1 MRKTYF
7 ILIVFL
13 SFLLS
18 IQNGAAQVR
27 LPAIIGSHMVLQQKS
42 EVKIWGWSSPDE
54 KITIKTSWDTTT
66 YKGSSSSP
74 TRWMSKIKTPTAGG
88 PYTITI
94 NGTTILEDVMIGE
107 NWLCGGQS
115 NMEWSGDQNLKQCLD
130 EMPNATNQKIRFFY
144 VPKSTSDTPQ
154 DNCNGSWKV
163 CSPEEMKHFSAVGY
177 FFGKQLQQDLNIP
190 IGLINCNWGG
200 TSAEVWTPKE
210 LVENDP
216 ILIEASKKIGPLPWW
231 PNLPGKAYNAMI
243 SPIKNFEIAGA
254 IWYQGE
260 SNSGTAS
267 TYKALIEKMVGAW
280 RKDFQK
286 EIPFYYVQIAPFS
299 GYGNYNVDALLREA
313 QTTCLSIPK
322 TGMVVISDL
331 VTDLK
336 NIHPTNKIDVSNRL
350 AKLALSETYGRTG
363 VAYKSPLYKSMQV
376 EKQKI
381 RILFDNAANG
391 LIAKDKVITELY
403 IAGEDK
409 VFHPAL
415 GKIEKNTLV
424 VWNKTIKNPVAVRFG
439 FSNDAIPNLFSSE
452 GLPVNIFRTD
462 NWSVDTSK
470 IKK

>member
-1 MRKTYF
+1 MRKTYS
-7 ILIVFL
+7 ILLVFL

-18 IQNGAAQVR
+18 IPNGVAQVR

-42 EVKIWGWSSPDE
+42 EVKIWGWCGPGE
-54 KITIKTSWDTTT
+54 AIKIKTSWDTTT

-74 TRWMSKIKTPTAGG
+74 TRWMSKIKTPAAGG

-130 EMPNATNQKIRFFY
+130 EMPHATNQKIRFFY
-144 VPKSTSDTPQ
+144 VQKSTSDTPQ

-177 FFGKQLQQDLNIP
+177 FFGKQLQQDLSIP

-216 ILIEASKKIGPLPWW
+216 ILSEASKKIGPLPWW
-231 PNLPGKAYNAMI
+231 PNLPGEAYNAMI

-313 QTTCLSIPK
+313 QTSCLSIPK

-336 NIHPTNKIDVSNRL
+336 NIHPTNKIDVSTRL

-363 VAYKSPLYKSMQV
+363 LAYKSPLYKSMQV

-391 LIAKDKVITELY
+391 LVAKDKVITELY

-409 VFHPAL
+409 VFQPAL

>member
-1 MRKTYF
+1 MKKSFY
-7 ILIVFL
+7 ILIVL
-13 SFLLS
+13 SALLLNLKNS
-18 IQNGAAQVR
+18 SAQVR
-27 LPAIIGSHMVLQQKS
+27 LPSIIGSHMVLQQKS
-42 EVKIWGWSSPDE
+42 EVKIWGWSGPGE
-54 KITIKTSWDTTT
+54 KVVIKTSWDTTT
-66 YKGSSSSP
+66 YSGTSSSP
-74 TRWMSKIKTPTAGG
+74 TRWISKIKTPAAGG

-94 NGTTILEDVMIGE
+94 NGTIILEDILIGE

-130 EMPNATNQKIRFFY
+130 EMPHATNQKIRFFY
-144 VPKSTSDTPQ
+144 VPKSTSNTPQ
-154 DNCNGSWKV
+154 DNCIGSWKV

-177 FFGKQLQQDLNIP
+177 FFGKQLQNDLSIP

-210 LVENDP
+210 LVENDTQ
-216 ILIEASKKIGPLPWW
+216 LSEASKKIGPLPWW
-231 PNLPGKAYNAMI
+231 PNLPGEAYNAMV

-260 SNSGTAS
+260 SNSGTAL
-267 TYKALIEKMVGAW
+267 TYKALMAKMIQAW
-280 RKDFQK
+280 RNDFQK
-286 EIPFYYVQIAPFS
+286 DFPFYYVQIAPFS

-313 QTTCLSIPK
+313 QTNCLSIPK

-331 VTDLK
+331 VSDLK
-336 NIHPTNKIDVSNRL
+336 NIHPANKIDVATRL
-350 AKLALSETYGRTG
+350 AKLALSETYGKTG
-363 VAYKSPLYKSMQV
+363 LAYKSPLYKSMQV

-391 LIAKDKVITELY
+391 LVSKDKIITELY

-409 VFHPAL
+409 IFQPAL
-415 GKIEKNTLV
+415 GKIEKNSLV
-424 VWNKTIKNPVAVRFG
+424 VWNKAIKNPVAVRFG

>member
-231 PNLPGKAYNAMI
+231 PNLPGEAYNAMI